1 MELTLVKAW
10 MEELLE
16 VGLVELSKREY
27 ALATIMFTKKIFSA
41 IGLNVR
47 CVETID
53 VSKREHNLTN
63 MQCHC

>member
-16 VGLVELSKREY
+16 VGLMELSKREY
-27 ALATIMFTKKIFSA
+27 ALATIMFTKKTFMA

-53 VSKREHNLTN
+53 MSKREHNLIN